1 MEGIILEHQN
11 NFVEEIEVDV
21 FYSGERLADF
31 IQQEHDFDLIFLD
44 IDMEGLNGLDLG
56 RKMRCLKMKKQYY
69 LDLVLLIIILGLS
82 VYLLG
87 QVNNPVYTIILIS
100 FAVIFSYINLRFRI
114 IFKYPYEGKLSIGNY
129 LGYFEILL
137 GKLLYII
144 GLFNLTI
151 TNSDKPY
158 NFIIYGFIP
167 VIWYLSMFHNT
178 AYIYNNYLIYNFSR
192 VIDIQEIDRYEM
204 KKKTLDTYF
213 LIVHMKNKEVFK
225 LGLNDSNYYKL
236 QLLIE

>member
-1 MEGIILEHQN
+1 
-11 NFVEEIEVDV
+11 
-21 FYSGERLADF
+21 
-31 IQQEHDFDLIFLD
+31 
-44 IDMEGLNGLDLG
+44 
-56 RKMRCLKMKKQYY
+56 
-69 LDLVLLIIILGLS
+69 LVIILGLS

-87 QVNNPVYTIILIS
+87 QVANPVYTIILIS

-129 LGYFEILL
+129 LGCFEILL

-144 GLFNLTI
+144 GLINLVNS
-151 TNSDKPY
+151 NSDKQH

-178 AYIYNNYLIYNFSR
+178 AYICNNYLIYNFSR
-192 VIDIQEIDRYEM
+192 VIDIQDIDRHEM
-204 KKKTLDTYF
+204 KKKSLDIYS
-213 LIVHMKNKEVFK
+213 LVVHMKNKEVLK
-225 LGLNDSNYYKL
+225 LGLNDFNYHKF

>member
-1 MEGIILEHQN
+1 
-11 NFVEEIEVDV
+11 
-21 FYSGERLADF
+21 
-31 IQQEHDFDLIFLD
+31 
-44 IDMEGLNGLDLG
+44 
-56 RKMRCLKMKKQYY
+56 MKKQYY

-87 QVNNPVYTIILIS
+87 QVDNPVYTIILIS

-129 LGYFEILL
+129 LGCFEILL

-144 GLFNLTI
+144 GLLNLTI
-151 TNSDKPY
+151 TNSAKQH

-178 AYIYNNYLIYNFSR
+178 AYIDDNYLIYNFSR
-192 VIDIQEIDRYEM
+192 VIDIRDIERYEM
-204 KKKTLDTYF
+204 KKKSLDTYS
-213 LIVHMKNKEVFK
+213 LVVYMKNKKVLK
-225 LGLNDSNYYKL
+225 LGLNDFNYHKFK
-236 QLLIE
+236 LLIR